1 MASTGKGGR
10 VRSAVPLPDAQV
22 LAPFKEVKMV
32 EDGFEEWW
40 ETQIAGHED
49 WQVDEWN
56 VHRKPLLQ
64 KGWHARDA
72 EIAALK
78 ERIAELT
85 APNQAQIVFD
95 PSTAKRAKPHFYT
108 EPEEPC
114 DECEDKD
121 ARIAELEAE
130 VAAMDISLA
139 EMDYEADHDT

>member
-1 MASTGKGGR
+1 MS
-10 VRSAVPLPDAQV
+10 
-22 LAPFKEVKMV
+22 
-32 EDGFEEWW
+32 GFEEWMATVAPYDAW
-40 ETQIAGHED
+40 
-49 WQVDEWN
+49 WN
-56 VHRKPLLQ
+56 RHGSGYPPHVRELVSRA
-64 KGWHARDA
+64 WHARDA

-121 ARIAELEAE
+121 ARIAELGAE
-130 VAAMDISLA
+130 VGSLTR
-139 EMDYEADHDT
+139 EAKKERAT